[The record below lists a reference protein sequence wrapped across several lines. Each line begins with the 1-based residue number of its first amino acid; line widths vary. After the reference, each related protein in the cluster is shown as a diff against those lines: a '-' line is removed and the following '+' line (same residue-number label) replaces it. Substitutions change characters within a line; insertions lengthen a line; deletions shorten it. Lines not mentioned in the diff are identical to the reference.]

1 MSRKLHPTQEAIL
14 RLLEDNV
21 TDPLTIREMQDILTL
36 STPSLVHHHLMQL
49 EKKGYLRRN
58 PNDPQDYQILGDSPE
73 RQFAYINVY
82 GLAHCGPNGSILDG
96 KPIDRIPISTKIL
109 GFKASEAFF
118 VKAKGDSMVEKIH
131 DGDFVIA
138 RRQNVARDGEIV
150 VCVNNGEALIK
161 RLQKHKNHVILV
173 STNASYPPFI
183 ASHDFRVEGVV
194 KGIYAYLQGI

>member
-1 MSRKLHPTQEAIL
+1 MSKKLHPTQEAIL
-14 RLLEDNV
+14 RLLEENV
-21 TDPLTIREMQDILTL
+21 TDPLTIREMQEILSL
-36 STPSLVHHHLMQL
+36 STPSLVHHHLLQL
-49 EKKGYLRRN
+49 EKRGYLRRN
-58 PNDPQDYQILGDSPE
+58 PNDPQDYQILVDSPE

-131 DGDFVIA
+131 DGDLVIA

-150 VCVNNGEALIK
+150 VCVNNSEALIK
-161 RLQKHKNHVILV
+161 KIQKNKNHIILV
-173 STNASYPPFI
+173 SLNSFYPPFI
-183 ASHDFRVEGVV
+183 ASNDFRVEGVV
-194 KGIYAYLQGI
+194 KGIYSYVKGI